1 VIFQKLDE
9 PALLLWKVDSTV
21 LSSFKLD
28 LGRDLLKIIAI
39 VTMTVDHVGAFLYP
53 DLEVLRIIGRLSFP
67 LFAYLLVL
75 GVDSTRKPWRYMV
88 SLLAFALVSQVPYFL
103 VFDIQP
109 LERLNILFT
118 LFLSALTLY
127 LFLKKNVLG
136 VVPLLVSVIINVEG
150 GIYAV
155 VFILLLK
162 LLRQFPKTGV
172 AALLALNLLFILEP
186 DIQVLSVLALPLILV
201 HEKGWLRKEVTVQRN
216 SVYLLRKYA
225 FYIFYPL
232 HLTVLYLVKMF
243 FF

>member
-1 VIFQKLDE
+1 
-9 PALLLWKVDSTV
+9 V

-28 LGRDLLKIIAI
+28 LGRDLLKILAIA
-39 VTMTVDHVGAFLYP
+39 TMTVDHIGAFFYP
-53 DLEVLRIIGRLSFP
+53 DLVALRVIGRLSFP

-75 GVDSTRKPWRYMV
+75 GVDSARKPLRYMV
-88 SLLAFALVSQVPYFL
+88 SLLAFAVVSQVPYFL

-118 LFLSALTLY
+118 LFLGALTLY
-127 LFLKKNVLG
+127 LFIRKNVLG
-136 VVPLLVSVIINVEG
+136 VVPLLVSVIVNVEG
-150 GIYAV
+150 GIYAM

-162 LLRQFPKTGV
+162 LLRRSPITGT
-172 AALLALNLLFILEP
+172 AALIALNLLFLLEP
-186 DIQVLSVLALPLILV
+186 DIQVLSILALPLILIN
-201 HEKGWLRKEVTVQRN
+201 EKGWLRKEVTVQRN

-232 HLTVLYLVKMF
+232 HLTVLYLVKVF